1 MRRSNIVVVIV
12 LIIVVLLLLVY
23 QYVFSIYEVTYSV
36 KPETLYAD
44 NTSTVTVAAVP
55 LNSFGKEAPF
65 RNVSVNFEIKE
76 GSELI
81 EILSEDPDDGFIIL
95 KAKNG
100 TGTVVLL
107 ARSTK
112 ALLPSLIE
120 IPIYPSLAQNK

>member
-1 MRRSNIVVVIV
+1 MRRNSIVVVIV
-12 LIIVVLLLLVY
+12 LIIVVLLFLVY

-36 KPETLYAD
+36 KPESLYAD

-76 GSELI
+76 GSELV
-81 EILSEDPDDGFIIL
+81 EIISQDPGDGFITL

-100 TGTVVLL
+100 IGTVVII
-107 ARSTK
+107 ARTTK

-120 IPIYPSLAQNK
+120 IPVYLSDCSK